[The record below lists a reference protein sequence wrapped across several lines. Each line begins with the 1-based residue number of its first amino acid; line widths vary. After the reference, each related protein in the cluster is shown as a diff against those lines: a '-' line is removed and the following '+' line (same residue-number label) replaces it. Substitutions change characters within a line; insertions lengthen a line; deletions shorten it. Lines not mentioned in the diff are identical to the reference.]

1 MTSEPAVLGS
11 VLVVVVAA
19 GVALVAVLSGRRRHL
34 PTLAVVATVVLVVV
48 ATGLPT
54 HWSSG
59 SGGADLRLAPGH
71 GGLGKAGLQLLRG
84 SPGAAAQLFVLN
96 GLVYV
101 PLGAALAWRWPSRGR
116 ALVVPLV
123 VSIAVEC
130 TQYLMLD
137 RVAATDDVVLNV
149 GGAVVGWLLMG
160 WSQRSRTDP
169 TDPATSTPQH
179 ADVGPGL
186 GS

>member
-1 MTSEPAVLGS
+1 MTPEPAVFGS
-11 VLVVVVAA
+11 LLVVVVAA
-19 GVALVAVLSGRRRHL
+19 AVALVAVLSGRRRHL

-54 HWSSG
+54 HWSTG

-84 SPGAAAQLFVLN
+84 SPGAAAQLLVLN
-96 GLVYV
+96 GLVYL
-101 PLGAALAWRWPSRGR
+101 PLGAALAWRWPGRWR
-116 ALVVPLV
+116 ALAVPLV
-123 VSIAVEC
+123 VSVAVEC
-130 TQYLMLD
+130 TQYLALE

-149 GGAVVGWLLMG
+149 GGAVAGWLLV
-160 WSQRSRTDP
+160 WWFQRSHTD
-169 TDPATSTPQH
+169 TIGPATATPRH
-179 ADVGPGL
+179 ADVGPGR